1 MSREF
6 IDAIAAD
13 DRLDAEKI
21 FTQTMAGKIGD
32 SLEGKRRELSNT
44 FVKAA
49 AMGTEEEDEV

>member
-6 IDAIAAD
+6 IDAIASD

-32 SLEGKRRELSNT
+32 SLEVKRRELSNT
-44 FVKAA
+44 FVKS
-49 AMGTEEEDEV
+49 MKVETEEEDEV

>member
-6 IDAIAAD
+6 IDAIASD

-32 SLEGKRRELSNT
+32 SLEVKRRELSNT

-49 AMGTEEEDEV
+49 GVAVEEDDEV

>member
-6 IDAIAAD
+6 IDAIASD

-32 SLEGKRRELSNT
+32 SLEVKRRELSNT
-44 FVKAA
+44 FVKVA

>member
-32 SLEGKRRELSNT
+32 SLEVKRRELSNT
-44 FVKAA
+44 FVKT
-49 AMGTEEEDEV
+49 MTPETEEEDEV

>member
-32 SLEGKRRELSNT
+32 SLEVKRRELSNT

-49 AMGTEEEDEV
+49 ALGTEEEDEV

>member
-6 IDAIAAD
+6 IDAIASD

-32 SLEGKRRELSNT
+32 SLEVKRRELSNA

>member
-6 IDAIAAD
+6 IDAIASD

-32 SLEGKRRELSNT
+32 SLEVKRRELSNT
-44 FVKAA
+44 FVKAVTVE
-49 AMGTEEEDEV
+49 TEEENEV

>member
-6 IDAIAAD
+6 IDAIASD

-32 SLEGKRRELSNT
+32 SLEVKRRGLSNT

-49 AMGTEEEDEV
+49 ALGTEEEDEV

>member
-6 IDAIAAD
+6 IDAIASD

-32 SLEGKRRELSNT
+32 SLEVKRRELSNT
-44 FVKAA
+44 FVKAVTV
-49 AMGTEEEDEV
+49 GTEEEDEV

>member
-6 IDAIAAD
+6 IDAIASD

-32 SLEGKRRELSNT
+32 SLEVKRREFSNN

-49 AMGTEEEDEV
+49 ALGTEEEDEV